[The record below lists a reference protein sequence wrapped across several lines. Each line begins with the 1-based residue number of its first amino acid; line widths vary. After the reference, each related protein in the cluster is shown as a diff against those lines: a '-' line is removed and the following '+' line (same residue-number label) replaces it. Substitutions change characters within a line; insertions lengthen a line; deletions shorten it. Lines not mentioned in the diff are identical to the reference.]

1 MAIEDDIEVDDNIG
15 NRKSDI
21 RNENH
26 NQEGPRGLRKRKRLP
41 KLPDGFYI
49 GKTARWVKSS
59 GYGFLIC
66 REFPTENIFVHYED
80 IVGAEGKFKTLKDRR
95 LYSFKLE
102 KTDKGYRGRKVT
114 LL

>member
-1 MAIEDDIEVDDNIG
+1 MDLENEVDDNIG

-26 NQEGPRGLRKRKRLP
+26 NKEDSSGLRKRKRFNLP
-41 KLPDGFYI
+41 QGVLY
-49 GKTARWVKSS
+49 GKGLRWLSKK

-66 REFPTENIFVHYED
+66 GKYPGEHIFVHHDD
-80 IVGAEGKFKTLKDRR
+80 IIAEEGEFRALKDNKF
-95 LYSFKLE
+95 YSFKLE
-102 KTDKGYRGRKVT
+102 KTERGYRAREVT